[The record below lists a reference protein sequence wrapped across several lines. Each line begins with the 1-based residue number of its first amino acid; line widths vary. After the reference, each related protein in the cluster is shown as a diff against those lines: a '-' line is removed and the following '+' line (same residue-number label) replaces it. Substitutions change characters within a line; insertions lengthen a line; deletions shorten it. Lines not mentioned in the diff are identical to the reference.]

1 MNRSIRITV
10 CSMVAAVDAVLM
22 FLTGVIP
29 GGTLVLPALAGLPLI
44 MVVIEFGKAW
54 AWMAYLV
61 VSLLS
66 ALIAADKD
74 AVLFFILFFGSYSIL
89 KAEIEK
95 RPSRAVRILLK
106 LVFFNAAAIA
116 SFYLGIYLLGVPQES
131 FTVFGVYL
139 PWLYLLL
146 GNIVFI
152 IYDYAVSLLRRWMAN
167 PTWTSTNSPTFTS
180 TRSSRTSCCRSPK
193 STTPILPSFISRT
206 SPGIAIHMTSLPL
219 LLFCPDVKKG

>member
-1 MNRSIRITV
+1 MHAVTALAAAPARAVKPGSLELWYGEVFCLNRSIRITV

-152 IYDYAVSLLRRWMAN
+152 IYDYAVSLLIAEY
-167 PTWTSTNSPTFTS
+167 
-180 TRSSRTSCCRSPK
+180 CRK
-193 STTPILPSFISRT
+193 
-206 SPGIAIHMTSLPL
+206 IHPRL
-219 LLFCPDVKKG
+219 KKWLHNR